1 MILVTGANGYVA
13 GYVFKQLKAL
23 AQVYPELGK
32 AQVLGLVRSESQAA
46 KLRAAGARPVIG
58 DVTKPETLGPALQ
71 GVEQVIHLA
80 AVNRDRGESTMQRVN
95 AQGTINL
102 VDAAKA
108 AGVRQIVTVV
118 GLGADPKRPYPLA
131 STQGTGVAHLIAS
144 GVPYT
149 VLEASVIFGAGDEF
163 LNVLAGL
170 ARVPPIMVVPGD
182 GQTRFQPIAAQDV
195 AACAV
200 KSLVMPEALN
210 KRLQICGP
218 EVMTLEAIIDAIMA
232 EMKIG
237 RLKLKMPVPLL
248 KVAVGLMDKTL
259 PKPPVTPSL
268 LAQLGVDNVATNN
281 ATERVFGIT
290 PLKLQDGI
298 GFVREMTLGKLI
310 SVSLGKT
317 QFR

>member
-1 MILVTGANGYVA
+1 
-13 GYVFKQLKAL
+13 
-23 AQVYPELGK
+23 
-32 AQVLGLVRSESQAA
+32 
-46 KLRAAGARPVIG
+46 
-58 DVTKPETLGPALQ
+58 
-71 GVEQVIHLA
+71 
-80 AVNRDRGESTMQRVN
+80 
-95 AQGTINL
+95 
-102 VDAAKA
+102 
-108 AGVRQIVTVV
+108 
-118 GLGADPKRPYPLA
+118 
-131 STQGTGVAHLIAS
+131 
-144 GVPYT
+144 
-149 VLEASVIFGAGDEF
+149 